1 VRVCMCNV
9 YLLIRKK
16 VTTSDYTDYN
26 RLHAI
31 GKAVFCSHFSKTKV
45 TTSDYA

>member
-1 VRVCMCNV
+1 VRVCV
-9 YLLIRKK
+9 YDIYILIRKK

-31 GKAVFCSHFSKTKV
+31 KKGVFCSHFSKTKV